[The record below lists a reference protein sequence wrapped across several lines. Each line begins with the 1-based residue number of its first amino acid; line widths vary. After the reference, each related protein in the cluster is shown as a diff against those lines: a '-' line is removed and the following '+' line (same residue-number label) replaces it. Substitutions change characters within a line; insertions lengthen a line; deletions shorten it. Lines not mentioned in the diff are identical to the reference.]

1 MGSVDM
7 QTVKAIT
14 TYSVAISSTL
24 FRLSYRWY
32 TTRFWWEDTWAA
44 LALLWSLLCLICTA
58 IQVPILDM
66 GPEPL
71 IDKVSVWIISICL
84 TCVIWSVRLSIA
96 FSFIRIAKP
105 APELRRFAHGV
116 ALAFALMWIGLVG
129 QKIYV
134 CSHLACQ
141 MGSDVAI
148 SQLVTDS
155 VSDSILV
162 ALPFALLRGVRISR
176 NARILILCAF
186 SASILITAVTIAF
199 SALLFVPSLGMTAL
213 IVAHVQAALSLLI
226 CNLLVIVTFAYRM
239 RHKNDDNGD
248 LDHSY
253 AISDDTGMVQFT
265 TVVLSQQMTESCG
278 YASGVHSS
286 YVGGASGGAD
296 EAQVYHE

>member
-1 MGSVDM
+1 MRYVGA
-7 QTVKAIT
+7 QTVKAAAIT
-14 TYSVAISSTL
+14 THSVAISSTL

-44 LALLWSLLCLICTA
+44 LALLWSLLCLVCA
-58 IQVPILDM
+58 AVQVPVLDV
-66 GPEPL
+66 GPVPL
-71 IDKVSVWIISICL
+71 VDHVSVWVVSICL
-84 TCVIWSVRLSIA
+84 TCIIWSARLSIA

-116 ALAFALMWIGLVG
+116 ALAFVLMWIILVG

-134 CSHLACQ
+134 CSRRACQ
-141 MGSDVAI
+141 MGSRVAI

-199 SALLFVPSLGMTAL
+199 SALLFVPSLGMSVL
-213 IVAHVQAALSLLI
+213 IIAHVQAALSLLI
-226 CNLLVIVTFAYRM
+226 CNLLVIFTFAYRM
-239 RHKNDDNGD
+239 CHRSDNNGD

-253 AISDDTGMVQFT
+253 AIGDDTGAVQFT
-265 TVVLSQQMTESCG
+265 TVILSQHMTESCG
-278 YASGVHSS
+278 YTSEARSRSRDD
-286 YVGGASGGAD
+286 GASG
-296 EAQVYHE
+296 EREC